1 MTQKLENSAATMQIR
16 NQPEGNSEILR
27 DSVREG
33 FKSHTEGEKKFNNL
47 TYKWVGY
54 FGVTGF
60 SVFLTWLI
68 KDSPFKLF
76 GGKRL
81 ADHFDTLVKWSAKKI
96 DPLNPTKHEDTFR
109 SFWTIGTLFF
119 GGSVVSVLPVKWL
132 EDSKVRLVKKF
143 DREIYGEEAVAND
156 PTIVNAHRLIESQPK
171 QGWLS
176 VIGSRITAFIATFA
190 TWITL
195 GDNTRFLPKK
205 LGTSIDTLGVQIGR
219 WADRIRSIGNPERI
233 RNIQAAVKANMNDE
247 KLGGELRELTK
258 HNSNAP
264 DSMFSRVASY
274 IGMDGIYTV
283 ITSIGLFVST
293 RVLGPLLYKNAK
305 TAETGVNAPPQSIS
319 SPSEASGQYRADNL
333 KRDPLKPSLKV
344 SNIYHEDRIASPVK
358 TKNSESIVP
367 A

>member
-1 MTQKLENSAATMQIR
+1 MTKELQNSTAATMTIS
-16 NQPEGNSEILR
+16 NQPKVDPEVLR

-81 ADHFDTLVKWSAKKI
+81 AEHFDTLVKWSAKTI
-96 DPLNPTKHEDTFR
+96 DSKNPTNNEKTFR
-109 SFWTIGTLFF
+109 SFWTIGTLFI

-171 QGWLS
+171 QGWPS
-176 VIGSRITAFIATFA
+176 VIGSRITAFIATFV

-195 GDNTRFLPKK
+195 GDNASFLPKK
-205 LGTSIDTLGVQIGR
+205 LGTSIDTIGVQIGR
-219 WADRIRSIGNPERI
+219 WSDRIRSFNNPSRI
-233 RNIQAAVKANMNDE
+233 EKIHAAVAENIADM
-247 KLGGELRELTK
+247 KLHGELRDLNK
-258 HNSNAP
+258 H
-264 DSMFSRVASY
+264 DSIFSRVFSY
-274 IGMDGIYTV
+274 IGMDSIYTV

-293 RVLGPLLYKNAK
+293 RFLGPLLYKNEK
-305 TAETGVNAPPQSIS
+305 TTDAAVNSAQ
-319 SPSEASGQYRADNL
+319 NL
-333 KRDPLKPSLKV
+333 PL
-344 SNIYHEDRIASPVK
+344 NQDRIKEKEMKQSTKTPTPQTTVREVAHASRLEPSAAQAAVH
-358 TKNSESIVP
+358 V
-367 A
+367 